1 MLVGATTCASI
12 AAPAGVA
19 SIRACALEPGSIGSF
34 EPNSES
40 SMETALE
47 PSGVTL
53 SAPATD
59 YAADVRFLLDE
70 FEKQAGALLAQ
81 KKVDWKAVRADFTKR
96 AAAITD
102 DVAHV
107 KLCAQLIAR
116 LQDGHAGFTK
126 VNVKMPEPPAQHGI
140 GLSLCEAGKKVY
152 VKQAFGPASA
162 AGVEAGFEV
171 LTIDGKK
178 ALEWLADKT
187 RELSDEHGFSTP
199 VAARYA
205 ACHWGLLAE
214 DGKNFEFEFD
224 RGAKGK
230 KRATLTCDKSG
241 GDARYVGPLF
251 ANKDLK
257 RLGKRDAY
265 GKLASGM
272 AYIYL
277 GECAGD
283 LPDELDTALAAL
295 ADAPGLIL
303 DLRANNGGGTDHADV
318 FGRFLAPGT
327 TWAQYKSSG
336 KANFAGPM
344 VVIVD
349 AGTRSAGET
358 VSGQFKE
365 DGRAYMIGPSPTAGM
380 SAQKV
385 EIEVP
390 SKLFQVRFAVASNKG
405 RFNGGKGIEGIGVPP
420 HEIVELDP
428 KLLQQEIDPLIQ
440 RAEEL
445 LKKGFPKGAVPYQP
459 PKVKK

>member
-1 MLVGATTCASI
+1 MRLAWVLGCASI
-12 AAPAGVA
+12 CASFAVPGIAA
-19 SIRACALEPGSIGSF
+19 
-34 EPNSES
+34 
-40 SMETALE
+40 T
-47 PSGVTL
+47 
-53 SAPATD
+53 SAVATD

-70 FEKQAGALLAQ
+70 FDKQASALLAQ
-81 KKVDWKAVRADFTKR
+81 KQVDWNAVRADFTKR

-116 LQDGHAGFTK
+116 LQDGHASFTAL
-126 VNVKMPEPPAQHGI
+126 NVKMPEQPAQHGI

-171 LTIDGKK
+171 LSIDGKQ
-178 ALEWLADKT
+178 ALDWLADKT

-199 VAARYA
+199 FAARYA
-205 ACHWGLLAE
+205 ACHWGLLAA
-214 DGKNFEFEFD
+214 DGTSFEFEFD

-230 KRATLTCDKSG
+230 KRATLACAKSG
-241 GDARYVGPLF
+241 GDERYVGPLF
-251 ANKDLK
+251 PSKEWK
-257 RLGKRDAY
+257 PLGKRDAY
-265 GKLASGM
+265 AELASGM

-283 LPDELDTALAAL
+283 LPAELDTALAAFS
-295 ADAPGLIL
+295 DAPGLIL

-318 FGRFLAPGT
+318 FGRFLAPGA

-336 KANFAGPM
+336 KANYAGPM
-344 VVIVD
+344 VVIAD

-358 VSGQFKE
+358 VAGQFKE

-380 SAQKV
+380 SAHKV
-385 EIEVP
+385 EIEAP
-390 SKLFQVRFAVASNKG
+390 SKLFKVRFAVASNKG

-420 HEIVELDP
+420 NEIVELDP
-428 KLLQQEIDPLIQ
+428 KLLQAGIDPLIQ

-459 PKVKK
+459 PKAKK

>member
-1 MLVGATTCASI
+1 VSHSRKNVLARILFLSLPLALASALVASSTEPI
-12 AAPAGVA
+12 VERNVVAAPA
-19 SIRACALEPGSIGSF
+19 
-34 EPNSES
+34 
-40 SMETALE
+40 T
-47 PSGVTL
+47 
-53 SAPATD
+53 ATD

-70 FEKQAGALLAQ
+70 FDEQARALLELKQ
-81 KKVDWKAVRADFTKR
+81 VDWKAVRAEFTKR
-96 AAAITD
+96 AAEITD

-107 KLCAQLIAR
+107 KRCSQLIAR
-116 LQDGHAGFTK
+116 LQDGHAGFTA
-126 VNVKMPEPPAQHGI
+126 VNVKMPESPAQHGI
-140 GLSLCEAGKKVY
+140 GLSLCEVGKKVY
-152 VKQAFGPASA
+152 VKQAFGPAAA

-171 LTIDGKK
+171 LSIDGKK
-178 ALEWLADKT
+178 ALDWLADKT
-187 RELSDEHGFSTP
+187 REISDEHGFSTQA
-199 VAARYA
+199 AARYA
-205 ACHWGLLAE
+205 ACHWGLLAT
-214 DGKNFEFEFD
+214 DGTNFEFELD
-224 RGAKGK
+224 RGSKGK
-230 KRATLTCDKSG
+230 KRATLACAKSG

-257 RLGKRDAY
+257 PLGKRDAY

-295 ADAPGLIL
+295 SDAPGLIL

-318 FGRFLAPGT
+318 FGRFLAPGA

-336 KANFAGPM
+336 KANYAGPM

-358 VSGQFKE
+358 VAGQFKE
-365 DGRAYMIGPSPTAGM
+365 DGRAYMIGPSATAGM
-380 SAQKV
+380 SAQKA

-390 SKLFQVRFAVASNKG
+390 SKLFKVRFAVASNKG

-428 KLLQQEIDPLIQ
+428 KLLQQGIDPLIQ

-445 LKKGFPKGAVPYQP
+445 LKKGFPKGAVLYQP
-459 PKVKK
+459 PKAKK